1 MKRILIISLILIQT
15 ALLLAVF
22 DDYIPSARARGM
34 GGAYTSVA
42 DDVNA
47 LYFNPAGLTNVKL
60 EAQVGFSQLYGK
72 PFSEYKTAALGV
84 RLPKKL
90 GTLAFGAR
98 LLDVNFEEETLMSE
112 QVWTAGHAFD
122 LQKDI
127 HSQISVG
134 YSVNY
139 YRLQFIDEATDDAVG
154 IDFGATAFLHGRTKL
169 GFSVSNLNQAVMGD
183 TNQNVLPSRL
193 ALGISYIPYEN
204 VITSLEVKKDFAKET
219 EFMGGVEVRL
229 AEPLTVRFGVHSNPA
244 TWNAGIGL
252 NVKGIVLDLSYSTH
266 AVLPGT
272 LYGNLGYK
280 F

>member
-1 MKRILIISLILIQT
+1 MKKIIFITLILIQA

-22 DDYIPSARARGM
+22 DDYIPSARARAM
-34 GGAYTSVA
+34 GGAYTGVA

-72 PFSEYKTAALGV
+72 PFSEYKTAALGFQ
-84 RLPKKL
+84 LPKKL

-98 LLDVNFEEETLMSE
+98 LFDVAFEEETLMSE
-112 QVWTAGHAFD
+112 QVWTAGHAFN
-122 LQKDI
+122 LQQDI

-139 YRLQFIDEATDDAVG
+139 YRLQFIDEETDDAIG

-183 TNQNVLPSRL
+183 TNQHPLPSKL

-204 VITSLEVKKDFAKET
+204 VITTLEVKKDFAKET
-219 EFMGGVEVRL
+219 EFMGGVEYRIF
-229 AEPLTVRFGVHSNPA
+229 EPLAVRFGVHSNPA

-252 NVKGIVLDLSYSTH
+252 NVKGIELDLTYSTH

>member
-1 MKRILIISLILIQT
+1 MKKILILTLILIQA

-34 GGAYTSVA
+34 GGAYTGVA
-42 DDVNA
+42 DDVSS

-60 EAQVGFSQLYGK
+60 EAQVGFSQLYGQD
-72 PFSEYKTAALGV
+72 FSDFKTLAVGV
-84 RLPKKL
+84 SLPKKL
-90 GTLAFGAR
+90 GTLAFGGR
-98 LLDVNFEEETLMSE
+98 LFDVGFEDEDLMSE
-112 QVWTAGHAFD
+112 QVWSAAHAFN
-122 LQKDI
+122 LQQDI

-139 YRLQFIDEATDDAVG
+139 YRLQFEDEEADDALGVDLG
-154 IDFGATAFLHGRTKL
+154 VTAFLHGRTKF
-169 GFSVSNLNQAVMGD
+169 GFSVTNLNQVVMGD
-183 TNQNVLPSRL
+183 ANQNTLPSRL
-193 ALGISYIPYEN
+193 ALGISYIPYDR
-204 VITSLEVKKDFAKET
+204 VTTTIEVKKDFAKET
-219 EFMGGVEVRL
+219 EFMGGVEYWL
-229 AEPLTVRFGVHSNPA
+229 FEPLAVRFGVHSNPA

-252 NVKGIVLDLSYSTH
+252 NIKGIELDLAYTAH

>member
-1 MKRILIISLILIQT
+1 MKKMIFIALILIQT

-22 DDYIPSARARGM
+22 DDYIPSARARGI
-34 GGAYTSVA
+34 GGAYTGVA
-42 DDVNA
+42 DDVNS

-84 RLPKKL
+84 KLPKKL

-98 LLDVNFEEETLMSE
+98 LFDVAFEEENLMSE

-122 LQKDI
+122 LQNDI
-127 HSQISVG
+127 HSRISVG

-139 YRLQFIDEATDDAVG
+139 HRLQFIEEESDDAIGV
-154 IDFGATAFLHGRTKL
+154 DFGATAFLHGRTKL

-183 TNQNVLPSRL
+183 TNQHPLPSKL

-204 VITSLEVKKDFAKET
+204 VITTLEVKKDFAKET

-229 AEPLTVRFGVHSNPA
+229 FEPLAVRFGVHSNPA

-252 NVKGIVLDLSYSTH
+252 NVQGIELDLAYTSH

>member
-1 MKRILIISLILIQT
+1 MKKIVFITLILIQT
-15 ALLLAVF
+15 VMLLAVF

-34 GGAYTSVA
+34 GGAYTGVA
-42 DDVNA
+42 DDVNS
-47 LYFNPAGLTNVKL
+47 LYFNPAGLANVKL

-72 PFSEYKTAALGV
+72 PFSEFKTAAVGV
-84 RLPKKL
+84 QLPKKL
-90 GTLAFGAR
+90 GTLAVGAR
-98 LLDVNFEEETLMSE
+98 LFDVNFEEEHLMSE
-112 QVWTAGHAFD
+112 QIWTAGHAFD

-139 YRLQFIDEATDDAVG
+139 HRLQFIDEETDDAIG
-154 IDFGATAFLHGRTKL
+154 FDLGATAFLHGRTKL
-169 GFSVSNLNQAVMGD
+169 GFSVSNLNQAVMGES
-183 TNQNVLPSRL
+183 NQNTLPSKL
-193 ALGISYIPYEN
+193 ALGVSYIPYEN

-229 AEPLTVRFGVHSNPA
+229 FEPLAVRFGVHSNPA

-252 NVKGIVLDLSYSTH
+252 NVKGIELDLSYSTH